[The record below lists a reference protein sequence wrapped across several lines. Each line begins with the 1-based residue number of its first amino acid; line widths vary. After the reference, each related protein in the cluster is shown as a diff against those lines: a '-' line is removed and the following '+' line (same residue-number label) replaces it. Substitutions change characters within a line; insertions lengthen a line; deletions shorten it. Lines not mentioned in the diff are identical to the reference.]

1 MSVKEDRQRRLLLRP
16 SSRVRN
22 ISQSTRLTSSLVSPS
37 RRSLSQAAGSRLL
50 DKRHIVRVIDEDG
63 NDVTPLPLL
72 QAETS
77 GSQTRSSRLF
87 LDDFSAG
94 SASDNTT
101 ASGSF
106 SMPFSRSILGSSRKS
121 SQSTIDSVNEEIEE
135 TFGKRD
141 TPVNIP
147 DTQKKRDIVE
157 TVEEQVTEEMLSEI
171 IDINI
176 TESDTISLLDI
187 PSTTVSVDADDAD
200 VLRKRNSRYVK
211 ACRSRTS
218 SDKHVD
224 RAMQTLN
231 GATKNKQIQSDS
243 VVKVDA
249 GASATPWDIF
259 DTFHSLEQ
267 SEDTA
272 QRLDP
277 ERPKFREAAADSSR
291 GAERSESSSL
301 ASTGSASSSM
311 RELESLG
318 DTAGAES
325 ELQVILHSETFR
337 HSLLVMQRSILA
349 SACQSKLAAYR
360 QLPVLNDPDE
370 PKHIYKEEQEVEENS
385 SSPVLDH
392 LWTYTCDLSRGLNVS
407 CMAWNKKNQDL
418 LAVGY
423 GHFDCRDQAAGLV
436 CCWSIK
442 NSKWP
447 ERVITCESA
456 VTSLDFSA
464 NNPSQLAVGTQDG
477 SIAIYDLQSPAGA
490 AKLVSSRDCSNKH
503 LGPVWQLR
511 WTRQE
516 LSLVGEEKVEA
527 LFSVAEDGRVCKWFV
542 SKNGFDCQD
551 LMKLKRL
558 STIKAVGNKTRKN
571 TESLLSA
578 HTAGMCFDFH
588 PSDSSVYLAGTWEGL
603 IHKCSCSNNQQY
615 LETYR
620 KHFCPVNNISWSPHA
635 PDLFLSCS
643 SDWTIQLWKQDDT
656 RPLLGFTSSQRAVR
670 DIKWSPT
677 WATVFGAINEEQ
689 LAIWNL
695 ESSLLDPVVIQS
707 APSGVKLSC
716 LLFGQTNCV
725 LVGDSAGQV
734 MLYQLKNLRL
744 DEGRQGMVLEDI
756 ISSSVDR

>member
-1 MSVKEDRQRRLLLRP
+1 MSVREDRQRRLLLRP
-16 SSRVRN
+16 SSRLRN

-50 DKRHIVRVIDEDG
+50 DKRHAVRVIDEDG

-72 QAETS
+72 QVETS
-77 GSQTRSSRLF
+77 GIQTRSSRFF

-94 SASDNTT
+94 SASENTT

-135 TFGKRD
+135 TFNKRD
-141 TPVNIP
+141 APINIP

-187 PSTTVSVDADDAD
+187 PSTAVSVDADDAD
-200 VLRKRNSRYVK
+200 TLRKRNSQYVK
-211 ACRSRTS
+211 ACRSRRS

-224 RAMQTLN
+224 RSMQTLN
-231 GATKNKQIQSDS
+231 GAVKNKQIQSDS

-249 GASATPWDIF
+249 GATATTWDIF

-267 SEDTA
+267 SGETT
-272 QRLDP
+272 LDP
-277 ERPKFREAAADSSR
+277 DRPKFREAAVDSSR
-291 GAERSESSSL
+291 GAERSASSSL

-311 RELESLG
+311 REMESLG
-318 DTAGAES
+318 NTAGAES
-325 ELQVILHSETFR
+325 ELQVILHSEVFH
-337 HSLLVMQRSILA
+337 HSLLVMQRSVLA
-349 SACQSKLAAYR
+349 NTFQSQLAAYR
-360 QLPVLNDPDE
+360 QLPVLQDPYE
-370 PKHIYKEEQEVEENS
+370 PIHIYEEEQEVEESS
-385 SSPVLDH
+385 SSPALDH
-392 LWTYTCDLSRGLNVS
+392 LWTYTCDLSRGVNVS
-407 CMAWNKKNQDL
+407 CMAWNKKNLDL

-423 GHFDCRDQAAGLV
+423 GQFDCRDQAAGLV

-442 NSKWP
+442 NPTWP
-447 ERVITCESA
+447 ERVINCESA

-464 NNPSQLAVGTQDG
+464 NNPSQLAVGMQDG
-477 SIAIYDLQSPAGA
+477 SIVIYDLQSPAGA
-490 AKLVSSRDCSNKH
+490 ARLVSSRDCSNKH

-511 WTRQE
+511 WTHQE

-527 LFSVAEDGRVCKWFV
+527 LFSVAADGRVCKWFV

-558 STIKAVGNKTRKN
+558 STIKAVGNKSRKN
-571 TESLLSA
+571 TESLLST
-578 HTAGMCFDFH
+578 HTAGMCFNFH

-603 IHKCSCSNNQQY
+603 IHKCSCSNNQQF
-615 LETYR
+615 LETYK
-620 KHFCPVNNISWSPHA
+620 KHFCPVNNVSWSPHS

-643 SDWTIQLWKQDDT
+643 SDWTIQLWKQDNV
-656 RPLLGFTSSQRAVR
+656 RPLLEFTSSQRAVR
-670 DIKWSPT
+670 DIKWSPR
-677 WATVFGAINEEQ
+677 WATVFGAIKEDQ
-689 LAIWNL
+689 LEIWNL
-695 ESSLLDPVVIQS
+695 ESSLLDPVAVQS

-716 LLFGQTNCV
+716 LLFASQTNCV
-725 LVGDSAGQV
+725 LVGDSSGQV

-744 DEGRQGMVLEDI
+744 DEERQRLVLEDI